1 MAIVVPIVSEFA
13 DKGIVAAQAGFN
25 NFKNKVAE
33 ADGAMGKFKA
43 GAGAALDA
51 VKANAGQFAAAAG
64 AAIGAFAVK
73 AIGEFQDLA
82 LAADKFA
89 NATGIAVEEASAFI
103 EVAGDLGIETEV
115 LQKAINKMNL
125 AIAKGSDEFGALGV
139 EVARNERGLIDS
151 NETFIRTVGALS
163 DVNDSTER
171 ARLATA
177 VFGKSWGDMSEII
190 KGGAPALRAA
200 IASVSDAKIIDPREV
215 ERAKE
220 LRAAQDALKDAF
232 EDVTLAV
239 GSALLPAL
247 VKLLETA
254 QRFGDLITGGPVGK
268 GIDLFGKGARI
279 LTDALNPLDSVMAG
293 VNRVSDSTASAWER
307 GYGAIQTLGGVLP
320 GVNSAL
326 DSLGGWLFGTS
337 KETKRV
343 YDATEILNETWAKS
357 YQKAGEMRYA
367 GLRLANAIRELD
379 DDTNGLI
386 DTFDALLDQFERDE
400 AVDGLTDAFKTY
412 QTTVLE
418 ALGKGTPEA
427 AAEAERAMR
436 SLVREMATVAK
447 QAQLTSEE
455 QVEIVA
461 LLEKGQYD
469 LAYAELLKQLAAV
482 PRQIPIQFIGSV
494 SGIPVPAG
502 QTPSE
507 TIGGGFPGTNPM
519 LPQPPK
525 VGGGT
530 GGAKGGSLPIVGR
543 YSDAVAVNVT
553 VQGSVITELDLI
565 ESIRKGLVNSQ
576 RSGKQLVYSNT

>member
-51 VKANAGQFAAAAG
+51 VKANAAQFAAAAG
-64 AAIGAFAVK
+64 AAILGFAVK
-73 AIGEFQDLA
+73 AIGDFQDLA

-89 NATGIAVEEASAFI
+89 NATGLAVEEASALI
-103 EVAGDLGIETEV
+103 EVSGDLGIESETV
-115 LQKAINKMNL
+115 QRAINKMNI
-125 AIAKGSDEFGALGV
+125 AVAKGSDEFKALGV
-139 EVARNERGLIDS
+139 EVARNDQGLIDS
-151 NETFIRTVGALS
+151 NETFIRTVGALG
-163 DVNDSTER
+163 DVGDSAER
-171 ARLATA
+171 TRLATA
-177 VFGKSWGDMSEII
+177 VFGKSWADMSEII

-200 IASVSDAKIIDPREV
+200 IDSVSDAKIIDPEEV
-215 ERAKE
+215 KRAKE
-220 LRAAQDALKDAF
+220 LRAAQDALKDAI

-239 GSALLPAL
+239 GKALVPAL
-247 VKLLETA
+247 VEMVKIVTPLLEILMPLAGQLDQNA
-254 QRFGDLITGGPVGK
+254 QGMEKYAIATHNNNTQFKLQVYLGKLVGGMLG
-268 GIDLFGKGARI
+268 
-279 LTDALNPLDSVMAG
+279 LTKEKTDDA
-293 VNRVSDSTASAWER
+293 
-307 GYGAIQTLGGVLP
+307 
-320 GVNSAL
+320 AL
-326 DSLGGWLFGTS
+326 
-337 KETKRV
+337 
-343 YDATEILNETWAKS
+343 ATELLNSEYAKN
-357 YQKAGEMRYA
+357 YTAAQTMRYA

-400 AVDGLTDAFKTY
+400 AVDGLTDAFNTY
-412 QTTVLE
+412 QATVLE

-455 QVEIVA
+455 QVKIVA

-469 LAYAELLKQLAAV
+469 LAYAELLRQLAEV

-519 LPQPPK
+519 LPKPPT
-525 VGGGT
+525 VAPPPPPVYLRPG
-530 GGAKGGSLPIVGR
+530 IGR
-543 YSDAVAVNVT
+543 YSDAMAVNVN
-553 VQGSVITELDLI
+553 VQGSVITELELV
-565 ESIRKGLVNSQ
+565 ESIRKGLVNAQ

>member
-1 MAIVVPIVSEFA
+1 MAINIPIVTEFDA
-13 DKGIVAAQAGFN
+13 KGLQSAQNAFN
-25 NFKNKVAE
+25 NFRTKVAE

-43 GAGAALDA
+43 GAGAALDS

-64 AAIGAFAVK
+64 AAILGFAVK
-73 AIGEFQDLA
+73 AIGDFQDLA

-89 NATGIAVEEASAFI
+89 NATGLAVEEASALI
-103 EVAGDLGIETEV
+103 EVSGDLGIESETV
-115 LQKAINKMNL
+115 QKAINKMNI
-125 AIAKGSDEFGALGV
+125 AVAKGSDEFKALGV
-139 EVARNERGLIDS
+139 EVARNDQGLIDS
-151 NETFIRTVGALS
+151 NETFIRTVGALG
-163 DVNDSTER
+163 DVGDSAER
-171 ARLATA
+171 TRLATA
-177 VFGKSWGDMSEII
+177 VFGKSWADMSEII

-200 IASVSDAKIIDPREV
+200 IDSVSDAKIIDPEEV
-215 ERAKE
+215 KRAKD
-220 LRAAQDALKDAF
+220 LRAAQDALKDAI

-239 GSALLPAL
+239 GKNLVPAMTNL
-247 VKLLETA
+247 VNTVTPLLE
-254 QRFGDLITGGPVGK
+254 LLGPLTSEIIAGS
-268 GIDLFGKGARI
+268 GA
-279 LTDALNPLDSVMAG
+279 TDDFA
-293 VNRVSDSTASAWER
+293 
-307 GYGAIQTLGGVLP
+307 
-320 GVNSAL
+320 
-326 DSLGGWLFGTS
+326 DSLQNNNIQMRLQVGLADKILGFFGLYNDDAE
-337 KETKRV
+337 KV
-343 YDATEILNETWAKS
+343 YDASELMSKGWAKN
-357 YQKAGEMRYA
+357 YTAAQTMRYA

-412 QTTVLE
+412 QATVLE

-455 QVEIVA
+455 QVKIVA

-469 LAYAELLKQLAAV
+469 LAYAELLRQLAEV

-519 LPQPPK
+519 LPKPPT
-525 VGGGT
+525 V
-530 GGAKGGSLPIVGR
+530 APPSKGGSLPIRGR
-543 YSDAVAVNVT
+543 YSEAMAVNVN
-553 VQGSVITELDLI
+553 VQGSVITELELV
-565 ESIRKGLVNSQ
+565 ESIRKGLVNAQ

>member
-1 MAIVVPIVSEFA
+1 
-13 DKGIVAAQAGFN
+13 
-25 NFKNKVAE
+25 
-33 ADGAMGKFKA
+33 
-43 GAGAALDA
+43 
-51 VKANAGQFAAAAG
+51 
-64 AAIGAFAVK
+64 
-73 AIGEFQDLA
+73 
-82 LAADKFA
+82 
-89 NATGIAVEEASAFI
+89 
-103 EVAGDLGIETEV
+103 
-115 LQKAINKMNL
+115 
-125 AIAKGSDEFGALGV
+125 
-139 EVARNERGLIDS
+139 
-151 NETFIRTVGALS
+151 
-163 DVNDSTER
+163 
-171 ARLATA
+171 
-177 VFGKSWGDMSEII
+177 
-190 KGGAPALRAA
+190 
-200 IASVSDAKIIDPREV
+200 
-215 ERAKE
+215 
-220 LRAAQDALKDAF
+220 
-232 EDVTLAV
+232 
-239 GSALLPAL
+239 LL
-247 VKLLETA
+247 
-254 QRFGDLITGGPVGK
+254 TGGPVGK

-293 VNRVSDSTASAWER
+293 VNRISDETASTWER

-320 GVNSAL
+320 GVNTAL
-326 DSLGGWLFGTS
+326 DSLGNWMFGTS

-343 YDATEILNETWAKS
+343 YDATEILNKTWAKS
-357 YQKAGEMRYA
+357 YTAAGEMRYA
-367 GLRLANAIRELD
+367 GLRLSNAIRELD

-412 QTTVLE
+412 QATVLE

-507 TIGGGFPGTNPM
+507 TRGVDPTIVDTPFGRFRPIPGGGFQAVDNNPT
-519 LPQPPK
+519 LGIGPRAQS
-525 VGGGT
+525 T
-530 GGAKGGSLPIVGR
+530 
-543 YSDAVAVNVT
+543 AVNVV
-553 VQGSVITELDLI
+553 VQGSVVTELELV
-565 ESIRKGLVNSQ
+565 ESIRKGLVNAQ

>member
-51 VKANAGQFAAAAG
+51 VKANAAQFAAAAG
-64 AAIGAFAVK
+64 AAILGFAVK
-73 AIGEFQDLA
+73 AIGDFQELA

-89 NATGIAVEEASAFI
+89 NSTGLAVEEASALI
-103 EVAGDLGIETEV
+103 EVSGDLGIESESV
-115 LQKAINKMNL
+115 QRAINKMNI
-125 AIAKGSDEFGALGV
+125 AVAKGSDEFKALGV
-139 EVARNERGLIDS
+139 EVARNDQGLIDS
-151 NETFIRTVGALS
+151 NETFIRTVGALG
-163 DVNDSTER
+163 DVGDSAER
-171 ARLATA
+171 TRLATA
-177 VFGKSWGDMSEII
+177 VFGKSWADMSEII

-200 IASVSDAKIIDPREV
+200 IDSVSDAKIIDPEEV
-215 ERAKE
+215 KRAKE
-220 LRAAQDALKDAF
+220 LRAAQDALKDAI

-239 GSALLPAL
+239 GKALVPAL
-247 VKLLETA
+247 VEMVKIVTPLLEILMPLAGQLDQNA
-254 QRFGDLITGGPVGK
+254 QGMEKYAIATHNNNTQFKLQVYLGKLVGGMLG
-268 GIDLFGKGARI
+268 
-279 LTDALNPLDSVMAG
+279 LTKEKTDDA
-293 VNRVSDSTASAWER
+293 
-307 GYGAIQTLGGVLP
+307 
-320 GVNSAL
+320 AL
-326 DSLGGWLFGTS
+326 
-337 KETKRV
+337 
-343 YDATEILNETWAKS
+343 ATELLNSEYAKN
-357 YQKAGEMRYA
+357 YTAAQTMRYA

-400 AVDGLTDAFKTY
+400 AVDGLTDAFQTY
-412 QTTVLE
+412 QATVLE

-455 QVEIVA
+455 QVKIVA

-469 LAYAELLKQLAAV
+469 LAYAELLRQLAEV

-519 LPQPPK
+519 LPKPPT
-525 VGGGT
+525 V
-530 GGAKGGSLPIVGR
+530 APPSKGGSLPIVGR

-553 VQGSVITELDLI
+553 VQGSVITELELV
-565 ESIRKGLVNSQ
+565 ESIRKGLVNAQ

>member
-43 GAGAALDA
+43 GAGAALDT
-51 VKANAGQFAAAAG
+51 VKANAAQFAAAAG
-64 AAIGAFAVK
+64 AAILGFAVK
-73 AIGEFQDLA
+73 AIGDFQDLA

-89 NATGIAVEEASAFI
+89 NATGLAVEEASALI
-103 EVAGDLGIETEV
+103 EVSGDLGIESETV
-115 LQKAINKMNL
+115 QRAINKMNI
-125 AIAKGSDEFGALGV
+125 AVAKGSDEFKALGV
-139 EVARNERGLIDS
+139 EVARNDQGLIDS
-151 NETFIRTVGALS
+151 NETFIRTVGALG
-163 DVNDSTER
+163 DVGDSAER
-171 ARLATA
+171 TRLATA
-177 VFGKSWGDMSEII
+177 VFGKSWADMSEII

-200 IASVSDAKIIDPREV
+200 IDSVSDAKIINPEEV
-215 ERAKE
+215 KRAKD
-220 LRAAQDALKDAF
+220 LRAAQDALKDAI

-239 GSALLPAL
+239 GKNLVPAMTNL
-247 VKLLETA
+247 VNTVTPLLE
-254 QRFGDLITGGPVGK
+254 LLGPLTSEIIAGS
-268 GIDLFGKGARI
+268 GA
-279 LTDALNPLDSVMAG
+279 TDDFA
-293 VNRVSDSTASAWER
+293 
-307 GYGAIQTLGGVLP
+307 
-320 GVNSAL
+320 
-326 DSLGGWLFGTS
+326 DSLQNNNVQMRLQVGLADKILGFFGLYNDDAE
-337 KETKRV
+337 KV
-343 YDATEILNETWAKS
+343 YDASELMSKGWAKN
-357 YQKAGEMRYA
+357 YTAAQTMRYA

-400 AVDGLTDAFKTY
+400 AVDGLTDAFNTY
-412 QTTVLE
+412 QATVLE

-455 QVEIVA
+455 QVKIVA

-469 LAYAELLKQLAAV
+469 LAYAELLRQLAEV

-507 TIGGGFPGTNPM
+507 TIGGGFPGKNPM
-519 LPQPPK
+519 LPNPPTVAPPAPK
-525 VGGGT
+525 IPIIGKFSD
-530 GGAKGGSLPIVGR
+530 GAMAIN
-543 YSDAVAVNVT
+543 VN
-553 VQGSVITELDLI
+553 VQGSVITELELV
-565 ESIRKGLVNSQ
+565 ESIRKGLVNAQ

>member
-51 VKANAGQFAAAAG
+51 VKANAAQFAAAAG
-64 AAIGAFAVK
+64 AAILGFAVK
-73 AIGEFQDLA
+73 AIGEFQELA

-89 NATGIAVEEASAFI
+89 NSTGLAVEEASALI
-103 EVAGDLGIETEV
+103 EVSGDLGIESETV
-115 LQKAINKMNL
+115 QKAINKMNI
-125 AIAKGSDEFGALGV
+125 AVAKGSDEFKALGV
-139 EVARNERGLIDS
+139 EVARNDQGLIDS
-151 NETFIRTVGALS
+151 NETFIRTVGALG
-163 DVNDSTER
+163 DVGDSAER
-171 ARLATA
+171 TRLATA
-177 VFGKSWGDMSEII
+177 VFGKSWADMSEII

-200 IASVSDAKIIDPREV
+200 IDSVSDAKIIDPEEV
-215 ERAKE
+215 KRAKE
-220 LRAAQDALKDAF
+220 LRAAQDALKDAI

-239 GSALLPAL
+239 GKALVPAL
-247 VKLLETA
+247 VEMVKIVTPLLEILMPLAGQLDQNA
-254 QRFGDLITGGPVGK
+254 QGMEKYAIATHNNNTQFKLQVYLGKLVGGMLG
-268 GIDLFGKGARI
+268 
-279 LTDALNPLDSVMAG
+279 LTKEKTDDA
-293 VNRVSDSTASAWER
+293 
-307 GYGAIQTLGGVLP
+307 
-320 GVNSAL
+320 AL
-326 DSLGGWLFGTS
+326 
-337 KETKRV
+337 
-343 YDATEILNETWAKS
+343 ATELLNSEYAKN
-357 YQKAGEMRYA
+357 YTAAQTMRYA

-400 AVDGLTDAFKTY
+400 AVDGLTDAFQTY
-412 QTTVLE
+412 QATVLE

-455 QVEIVA
+455 QVKIVA

-469 LAYAELLKQLAAV
+469 LAYAELLRQLAEV

-519 LPQPPK
+519 LPKPPT
-525 VGGGT
+525 V
-530 GGAKGGSLPIVGR
+530 APPSKGGSLPIVGR

-553 VQGSVITELDLI
+553 VQGSVITELELV
-565 ESIRKGLVNSQ
+565 ESIRKGLVNAQ

>member
-43 GAGAALDA
+43 GAGAALDS
-51 VKANAGQFAAAAG
+51 VKANAAQFAAAAG
-64 AAIGAFAVK
+64 AAILGFAVK
-73 AIGEFQDLA
+73 AIGDFQDLA

-89 NATGIAVEEASAFI
+89 NATGLAVEEASALI
-103 EVAGDLGIETEV
+103 EVSGDLGIESETV
-115 LQKAINKMNL
+115 QKAINKMNI
-125 AIAKGSDEFGALGV
+125 AVAKGSDEFKALGV
-139 EVARNERGLIDS
+139 EVARNDQGLIDS
-151 NETFIRTVGALS
+151 NETFIRTVGALG
-163 DVNDSTER
+163 DVGDSAER
-171 ARLATA
+171 TRLATA
-177 VFGKSWGDMSEII
+177 VFGKSWADMSEII

-200 IASVSDAKIIDPREV
+200 IDSVSDAKIIDPEEV
-215 ERAKE
+215 KRAKD
-220 LRAAQDALKDAF
+220 LRAAQDALKDAI

-239 GSALLPAL
+239 GKNLVPAMTNL
-247 VKLLETA
+247 VNTVTPLLE
-254 QRFGDLITGGPVGK
+254 LLGPLTSEIIAGS
-268 GIDLFGKGARI
+268 GA
-279 LTDALNPLDSVMAG
+279 TDDFA
-293 VNRVSDSTASAWER
+293 
-307 GYGAIQTLGGVLP
+307 
-320 GVNSAL
+320 
-326 DSLGGWLFGTS
+326 DSLQNNNVQMRLQVGLADKILGFFGLYNDDAE
-337 KETKRV
+337 KV
-343 YDATEILNETWAKS
+343 YDASELMSKGWAKN
-357 YQKAGEMRYA
+357 YTAAQTMRYA

-400 AVDGLTDAFKTY
+400 AVDGLTDAFQTY
-412 QTTVLE
+412 QATVLE

-455 QVEIVA
+455 QVKIVA

-469 LAYAELLKQLAAV
+469 LAYAELLRQLAEV

-519 LPQPPK
+519 LPKPPI
-525 VGGGT
+525 V
-530 GGAKGGSLPIVGR
+530 APPSKGGSLPIVGR
-543 YSDAVAVNVT
+543 YSDAVAVNVN
-553 VQGSVITELDLI
+553 VQGSVITELELV
-565 ESIRKGLVNSQ
+565 ESIRKGLVNAQ

>member
-1 MAIVVPIVSEFA
+1 MAIVVPIISEFA

-139 EVARNERGLIDS
+139 EVARNERGLVDS

-171 ARLATA
+171 ARLAA
-177 VFGKSWGDMSEII
+177 GVFGKSWGEMSEII

-200 IASVSDAKIIDPREV
+200 IASVSDAKIIDPKEV

-239 GSALLPAL
+239 GSALVPAL

-254 QRFGDLITGGPVGK
+254 QQFGALVFDGPVGK
-268 GIDLFGKGARI
+268 GIDLFGKGARV

-293 VNRVSDSTASAWER
+293 VNRVSDETASTWER
-307 GYGAIQTLGGVLP
+307 GYGAIQTLGSVIP

-343 YDATEILNETWAKS
+343 YDATEILNKTWAKS
-357 YQKAGEMRYA
+357 YSAAQEMRYA

-386 DTFDALLDQFERDE
+386 DTFDALLGQFEREE
-400 AVDGLTDAFKTY
+400 AVEGLTAAFKEY
-412 QTTVLE
+412 EKTVLE

-427 AAEAERAMR
+427 AEEANKAMR
-436 SLVREMATVAK
+436 GLVREMADVAK
-447 QAQLTSEE
+447 QAELTSEE
-455 QVEIVA
+455 QVKIVA

-469 LAYAELLKQLAAV
+469 LAYQELMRQLAAV
-482 PRQIPIQFIGSV
+482 PRQIPIEFIGEV
-494 SGIPVPAG
+494 KGIPVPAG

-507 TIGGGFPGTNPM
+507 TTGSGGSGAPLNPVFGKPPKLPTPGTFAPIPTIGAYAAPM
-519 LPQPPK
+519 
-525 VGGGT
+525 
-530 GGAKGGSLPIVGR
+530 
-543 YSDAVAVNVT
+543 AVNVS

>member
-51 VKANAGQFAAAAG
+51 VKANAAQFAAAAG
-64 AAIGAFAVK
+64 TAILGFAVK
-73 AIGEFQDLA
+73 AIGDFQDLA

-89 NATGIAVEEASAFI
+89 NATGLAVEEASALI
-103 EVAGDLGIETEV
+103 EVSGDLGIESETV
-115 LQKAINKMNL
+115 QKAINKMNI
-125 AIAKGSDEFGALGV
+125 AVAKGSDEFKALGV
-139 EVARNERGLIDS
+139 EVARNDQGLIDS
-151 NETFIRTVGALS
+151 NETFIRTVGALG
-163 DVNDSTER
+163 DVGDSAER
-171 ARLATA
+171 TRLATA
-177 VFGKSWGDMSEII
+177 VFGKSWADMSEII

-200 IASVSDAKIIDPREV
+200 IDSVSDAKIIDPDEV
-215 ERAKE
+215 KRAKD
-220 LRAAQDALKDAF
+220 LRAAQDALKDAI

-239 GSALLPAL
+239 GKNLVPAMTNL
-247 VKLLETA
+247 VNTVTPLLE
-254 QRFGDLITGGPVGK
+254 LLGPLTSEIIAGS
-268 GIDLFGKGARI
+268 GA
-279 LTDALNPLDSVMAG
+279 TDDFA
-293 VNRVSDSTASAWER
+293 
-307 GYGAIQTLGGVLP
+307 
-320 GVNSAL
+320 
-326 DSLGGWLFGTS
+326 DSLQNNNVQMRLQVGLADKILGFFGLYNDDAE
-337 KETKRV
+337 KV
-343 YDATEILNETWAKS
+343 YDASELMSKGWAKN
-357 YQKAGEMRYA
+357 YTAAQAMRYA

-400 AVDGLTDAFKTY
+400 AVDGLTDAFQTY

-418 ALGKGTPEA
+418 ALAQNTPQA

-469 LAYAELLKQLAAV
+469 LAYAELLRQLAAV
-482 PRQIPIQFIGSV
+482 PRQIPIEFIGSV

-507 TIGGGFPGTNPM
+507 TIGGGSPGTNPM
-519 LPQPPK
+519 LPKPPK

-530 GGAKGGSLPIVGR
+530 GGAKGGSLPIIGK

-553 VQGSVITELDLI
+553 VQGSVITELELV
-565 ESIRKGLVNSQ
+565 ESIRKGLVNAQ

>member
-1 MAIVVPIVSEFA
+1 MAINIPIVSEFNA
-13 DKGIVAAQAGFN
+13 KGLQDAQNAFS
-25 NFKNKVAE
+25 NFRTKIAE

-51 VKANAGQFAAAAG
+51 VKANAAQFAAAAG
-64 AAIGAFAVK
+64 AAILGFAVK
-73 AIGEFQDLA
+73 AIGDFQDLA

-89 NATGIAVEEASAFI
+89 NATGLAVEEASALI
-103 EVAGDLGIETEV
+103 EVSGDLGIESETV
-115 LQKAINKMNL
+115 QKAINKMNI
-125 AIAKGSDEFGALGV
+125 AVAKGSDEFKALGV
-139 EVARNERGLIDS
+139 EVARNDQGLIDS
-151 NETFIRTVGALS
+151 NETFIRTVGALG
-163 DVNDSTER
+163 DVGDSAER
-171 ARLATA
+171 TRLATA
-177 VFGKSWGDMSEII
+177 VFGKSWADMSEII

-200 IASVSDAKIIDPREV
+200 IDSVSDAKIIDPDEV
-215 ERAKE
+215 KRAKD
-220 LRAAQDALKDAF
+220 LRAAQDALKDAI

-239 GSALLPAL
+239 GKNLVPAMTNL
-247 VKLLETA
+247 VNTVTPLLE
-254 QRFGDLITGGPVGK
+254 LLGPLTSEIIAGS
-268 GIDLFGKGARI
+268 GA
-279 LTDALNPLDSVMAG
+279 TDDFA
-293 VNRVSDSTASAWER
+293 
-307 GYGAIQTLGGVLP
+307 
-320 GVNSAL
+320 
-326 DSLGGWLFGTS
+326 DSLQNNNVQMRLQVGLADKILGFFGLYNDDAE
-337 KETKRV
+337 KV
-343 YDATEILNETWAKS
+343 YDASELMSKGWAKN
-357 YQKAGEMRYA
+357 YTAAQTMRYA

-400 AVDGLTDAFKTY
+400 AVDGLTDAFQTY
-412 QTTVLE
+412 QATVLE

-455 QVEIVA
+455 QVKIVA
-461 LLEKGQYD
+461 QLEKGQYD

-519 LPQPPK
+519 LPKPPT
-525 VGGGT
+525 V
-530 GGAKGGSLPIVGR
+530 APPSKGGSLPIVGR
-543 YSDAVAVNVT
+543 YSDAVAVNVN
-553 VQGSVITELDLI
+553 VQGSVITELELV
-565 ESIRKGLVNSQ
+565 ESIRKGLVNAQ

>member
-1 MAIVVPIVSEFA
+1 MAINIPIISEFNA
-13 DKGIVAAQAGFN
+13 KGLQDAQNAFS
-25 NFKNKVAE
+25 NFRTKVGEAE
-33 ADGAMGKFKA
+33 GAMGKFKA
-43 GAGAALDA
+43 GAGAALDTI
-51 VKANAGQFAAAAG
+51 KANAGQFAAAAG

-89 NATGIAVEEASAFI
+89 NSTGIAVEEASAFI

-171 ARLATA
+171 ARLATG
-177 VFGKSWGDMSEII
+177 VFGKSWGEMSEII

-254 QRFGDLITGGPVGK
+254 QRFGDLVFGGPVGK

-307 GYGAIQTLGGVLP
+307 GYGAIQTLGGVIP

-343 YDATEILNETWAKS
+343 YDATEILNKTWAKS
-357 YQKAGEMRYA
+357 YSAAQEMRYA

-386 DTFDALLDQFERDE
+386 DTFDTLLGEFEREE
-400 AVDGLTDAFKTY
+400 AVEGLTAAFKEY
-412 QTTVLE
+412 EATVLE

-427 AAEAERAMR
+427 AAAANQAMR
-436 SLVREMATVAK
+436 GLVREMAGVAK

-455 QVEIVA
+455 QVKIVA

-469 LAYAELLKQLAAV
+469 LAYEELLRQLAAV
-482 PRQIPIQFIGSV
+482 PRQIPIEFVGSV
-494 SGIPVPAG
+494 RGIPVPAG

-525 VGGGT
+525 VT
-530 GGAKGGSLPIVGR
+530 PPSGGAKGGSLPIVGR
-543 YSDAVAVNVT
+543 YSDAMAVNVT
-553 VQGSVITELDLI
+553 VQGSVITELDLV

>member
-1 MAIVVPIVSEFA
+1 MAINIPIVTEFDA
-13 DKGIVAAQAGFN
+13 KGLQSAQNAFN
-25 NFKNKVAE
+25 NFRTKVAE
-33 ADGAMGKFKA
+33 ADGTMGKFKA

-139 EVARNERGLIDS
+139 EVARNERGLVDS

-177 VFGKSWGDMSEII
+177 VFGKSWGEMSEII

-254 QRFGDLITGGPVGK
+254 QQFGNLLTGGPVGK

-293 VNRVSDSTASAWER
+293 VNRISDETASTWER

-320 GVNSAL
+320 GVNTAL

-343 YDATEILNETWAKS
+343 YDATEILNKTWAKS
-357 YQKAGEMRYA
+357 YTAAGEMRYA
-367 GLRLANAIRELD
+367 GLRLSNAIRELD

-400 AVDGLTDAFKTY
+400 AVDGLTDAFQTY
-412 QTTVLE
+412 QSTVLE

-507 TIGGGFPGTNPM
+507 TIGGGFPGNNPM
-519 LPQPPK
+519 LPKPPT
-525 VGGGT
+525 V
-530 GGAKGGSLPIVGR
+530 APPSKGGSLPIVGK

-553 VQGSVITELDLI
+553 VQGSVITELELV
-565 ESIRKGLVNSQ
+565 ESIRKGLVNAQ

>member
-1 MAIVVPIVSEFA
+1 MAINIPIVTEFDA
-13 DKGIVAAQAGFN
+13 KGLQSAQNAFN
-25 NFKNKVAE
+25 NFRTKVAE

-51 VKANAGQFAAAAG
+51 VKANAAQFAAAAG
-64 AAIGAFAVK
+64 AAILGFAVK
-73 AIGEFQDLA
+73 AIGDFQDLA

-89 NATGIAVEEASAFI
+89 NATGLAVEEASALI
-103 EVAGDLGIETEV
+103 EVSGDLGIESETV
-115 LQKAINKMNL
+115 QKAINKMNI
-125 AIAKGSDEFGALGV
+125 AVAKGSDEFKALGV
-139 EVARNERGLIDS
+139 EVARNDQGLIDS
-151 NETFIRTVGALS
+151 NETFIRTVGALG
-163 DVNDSTER
+163 DVGDSAER
-171 ARLATA
+171 TRLATA
-177 VFGKSWGDMSEII
+177 VFGKSWADMSEII

-200 IASVSDAKIIDPREV
+200 IDSVSDAKIIDPEEV
-215 ERAKE
+215 KRAKD
-220 LRAAQDALKDAF
+220 LRAAQDALKDAI

-239 GSALLPAL
+239 GKNLVPAMTNL
-247 VKLLETA
+247 VNTVTPLLE
-254 QRFGDLITGGPVGK
+254 LLGPLTSEIIAGS
-268 GIDLFGKGARI
+268 GA
-279 LTDALNPLDSVMAG
+279 TDDFA
-293 VNRVSDSTASAWER
+293 
-307 GYGAIQTLGGVLP
+307 
-320 GVNSAL
+320 
-326 DSLGGWLFGTS
+326 DSLQNNNVQMRLQVGLADKILGFFGLYNDDAE
-337 KETKRV
+337 KV
-343 YDATEILNETWAKS
+343 YDASELMSKGWAKN
-357 YQKAGEMRYA
+357 YTAAQTMRYA

-412 QTTVLE
+412 QATVLE

-427 AAEAERAMR
+427 AADAERAMR

-455 QVEIVA
+455 QVKIVA

-482 PRQIPIQFIGSV
+482 PRTIPIQFIGSV

-553 VQGSVITELDLI
+553 VQGSVITELELV
-565 ESIRKGLVNSQ
+565 ESIRKGLVNAQ

>member
-43 GAGAALDA
+43 GAGAALDV

-125 AIAKGSDEFGALGV
+125 AIAKGSDEFGQLGV
-139 EVARNERGLIDS
+139 EVARNERGLVDS

-247 VKLLETA
+247 VKVLETA
-254 QRFGDLITGGPVGK
+254 QRFGDLLTGGPVGK

-279 LTDALNPLDSVMAG
+279 LSDSLNPLDSVMAG
-293 VNRVSDSTASAWER
+293 VNRVSDETASTWER
-307 GYGAIQTLGGVLP
+307 GYGAIQTLGSVIP
-320 GVNSAL
+320 CVNTAL
-326 DSLGGWLFGTS
+326 DSLGNWMFGTS

-343 YDATEILNETWAKS
+343 YNATEILNKTWAQS
-357 YQKAGEMRYA
+357 YQAAGEMRYA

-386 DTFDALLDQFERDE
+386 DTFDELLSQFEREE
-400 AVDGLTDAFKTY
+400 AVEGLTAAFQEY

-494 SGIPVPAG
+494 SGIPVPVG

-519 LPQPPK
+519 LPTPPI
-525 VGGGT
+525 VAPPS

-543 YSDAVAVNVT
+543 YSDAMAVNVH